1 MAAYV
6 LIPNLAFEGHRDALL
21 ERARKDSG
29 YGCFQYRGDEVA
41 VGFAF
46 DASAHFFY
54 GYCLAQGIRPQL
66 ELPDRYKGYPAERQ
80 DAEGE

>member
-6 LIPNLAFEGHRDALL
+6 LIPKLAFEGHRDALL

-41 VGFAF
+41 VGFAY

-54 GYCLAQGIRPQL
+54 GYCLRPQL

-80 DAEGE
+80 EAEGE